1 MIELSSE
8 ELDFFNTIF
17 DAKNNMGPE
26 DHELDPA
33 HQLSVHTKIPA
44 NLKKLLGESK
54 LTLLAEISHYQL
66 WFPVSLSIEQGNFS
80 PILGTPEIIDVNGS
94 ERSWRVST
102 PENVSLIN
110 TLSDQDIEILS
121 LSGTGVTLRISDNS
135 KSNQTLKQRSLELYL
150 PNEEPVKLTLDV
162 VRNDKNIIAAKFK
175 DFSQGRESLRQF
187 LFNSHK
193 LKYSELYQDV
203 IL

>member
-1 MIELSSE
+1 MIELSTD

-17 DAKNNMGPE
+17 ADKSDIE
-26 DHELDPA
+26 SHDLDSA
-33 HQLSVHTKIPA
+33 HHLSVHTQIPTS
-44 NLKKLLGESK
+44 LKKLLGESK

-66 WFPVSLSIEQGNFS
+66 WFPVTLSIQQGNFT
-80 PILGTPEIIDVNGS
+80 PILGIPEIIDVNGA

-121 LSGTGVTLRISDNS
+121 LSGTGVTLKISDTNKS
-135 KSNQTLKQRSLELYL
+135 KNILKQRSLELYL
-150 PNEEPVKLTLDV
+150 PNEQPVKLSLDV

-175 DFSQGRESLRQF
+175 DFNQGRDSLRQF

-193 LKYSELYQDV
+193 MKYSELYQDV